1 MTFYVHNLAPET
13 TREELLEAFRAHGE
27 VTSVNLP
34 AEGMTGGRAHG
45 AHRGFGFVKVPNR
58 VEAPAMLAA
67 LNGRPFH
74 GRPISVQVARPDRTA
89 HYVS

>member
-1 MTFYVHNLAPET
+1 MTFYVNNVAPET

-27 VTSVNLP
+27 VVSVSLP
-34 AEGMTGGRAHG
+34 AEGMKGGQAQG
-45 AHRGFGFVKVPNR
+45 AHRGFGFVTMRAR
-58 VEAPAMLAA
+58 VGGPAIQAA

-74 GRPISVQVARPDRTA
+74 GRAISVQVARPNRTA